1 MARVPGVSKR
11 SKLHALPTPTAAMAR
26 MLGTS
31 KKSELHV
38 LSMPTSA
45 PAPAP
50 TFAARPTCLLRV
62 RSRRRTT
69 SMGRETQRGRICQLR
84 TLPTATAT
92 PTCHTL
98 LTISRSTTQTKIR
111 LIEVARGARGLQ
123 YTPEGVDVIS
133 LTAPCRNCRRHER
146 VRCVG
151 VTERMS
157 CEACVLAQA
166 RNICGVGLWSR
177 SLASQQEVSF
187 TVCTLG
193 SAYTNLVTIQTRT
206 TSTTV
211 ND

>member
-1 MARVPGVSKR
+1 MPFTSQEQEKDDIDGERDTERQDMSATHSSHSHSNTHMPPLTHNWSKHNPD
-11 SKLHALPTPTAAMAR
+11 KNPT
-26 MLGTS
+26 
-31 KKSELHV
+31 H
-38 LSMPTSA
+38 
-45 PAPAP
+45 
-50 TFAARPTCLLRV
+50 
-62 RSRRRTT
+62 
-69 SMGRETQRGRICQLR
+69 RGRAL
-84 TLPTATAT
+84 
-92 PTCHTL
+92 
-98 LTISRSTTQTKIR
+98 
-111 LIEVARGARGLQ
+111 GARGLQ

-133 LTAPCRNCRRHER
+133 LTSPCSNCRRHER

-166 RNICGVGLWSR
+166 RNICGVGLWGR